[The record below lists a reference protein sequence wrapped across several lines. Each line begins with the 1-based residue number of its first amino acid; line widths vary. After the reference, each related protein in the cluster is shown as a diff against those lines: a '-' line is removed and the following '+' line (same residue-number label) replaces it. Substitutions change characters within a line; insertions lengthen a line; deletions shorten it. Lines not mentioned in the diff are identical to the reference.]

1 MFDNPHDMIL
11 CGHLNSKGE
20 GKVHSTI
27 VGGSTAKRVMQC
39 PGSVALVQK
48 IPPAPSSS
56 YADEGTLLHEAV
68 ADIMQNGTEPT
79 KLIGT
84 QYNGIELTE
93 ELYNQKL
100 LPALLM
106 FEEVDPDGLMELMV
120 ETRVSFGD
128 YLPDVFGSCDILGR
142 VGDRAFVVDWKFG
155 DGVPVIAEE
164 NPQLMFYAAAARRT
178 PDAAWVFKDVVDIEC
193 IIIQPT
199 RGMSRWVTTP
209 ERLDRFERDL
219 RRAVKTA
226 QQPNATLKAGSH
238 CRFCAAKPVCP
249 IKTGEADRAVVTT
262 LAALDVDEIGH
273 YLQMAERLEEWTKD
287 LRALATR
294 MLEKDIPVTGWKLVP
309 KRATRQWVDEELA
322 KVALFKHLKE
332 SEVIETS
339 LISPAKAEKLLKTQ
353 RIALPADLTVS
364 ISSGSTLA
372 PEDDP
377 RPAVLNIGKQL
388 SAALGKIGD

>member
-1 MFDNPHDMIL
+1 MA
-11 CGHLNSKGE
+11 
-20 GKVHSTI
+20 HSTI

-48 IPPAPSSS
+48 MPPQESSS
-56 YADEGTLLHEAV
+56 YADEGTLLHEVIAE
-68 ADIMQNGTEPT
+68 IMQDGADA
-79 KLIGT
+79 KKFIGRE
-84 QYNGIELTE
+84 YNGIVLTD
-93 ELYNQKL
+93 ELYDTKL

-106 FEEVDPDGLMELMV
+106 FEDVDPDGQMELMV
-120 ETRVSFGD
+120 ETRVSFGS

-142 VGDRAFVVDWKFG
+142 IGDRAFVVDWKFG
-155 DGVPVIAEE
+155 DGVAVIAEE
-164 NPQLMFYAAAARRT
+164 NPQLLFYAAAARRT
-178 PDAAWVFKDVVDIEC
+178 EAAKWIFKGVEDIEC

-209 ERLDRFERDL
+209 DRLDRFERDL
-219 RRAVKTA
+219 KRAVKTA
-226 QQPNATLKAGSH
+226 QEPDAPFRAGSH
-238 CRFCAAKPVCP
+238 CRFCAAKPICP
-249 IKTGEADRAVVTT
+249 IMRGDVERAVVTT
-262 LAALDVDEIGH
+262 LQALNVDELGY
-273 YLQMAERLEEWTKD
+273 YLHMAKRLEEWSKD
-287 LRALATR
+287 LHKLAQQ

-332 SEVIETS
+332 SDVIETS
-339 LISPAKAEKLLKTQ
+339 LISPAKAETLLKKQ
-353 RIALPADLTVS
+353 RIPLPADLVVA

-388 SAALGKIGD
+388 TAALGKLGE